1 MVGWGE
7 YPPVHVGQLVR
18 FRDPTHAGY
27 RFLDR
32 MAAGVVVEVD
42 ETPAPNRD
50 TPYVTV
56 NFGSRTAYGG
66 PYAFEA
72 VDAKVFELPD
82 VCDPVLKAGC
92 LVYLLQPVV
101 THDRGHD
108 PHYTL
113 NWHHED
119 EQMEVRIRPSGLI
132 NWYYQGRRGCGGNEG
147 WSRYDPRKKWGSPWT
162 HR

>member
-7 YPPVHVGQLVR
+7 YPVYVGQLVR

-56 NFGSRTAYGG
+56 NFGFRTACGG

-72 VDAKVFELPD
+72 VDARAFDLPE
-82 VCDPVLKAGC
+82 VCDSVLKAGC
-92 LVYLLQPVV
+92 LAYFMQPVV
-101 THDRGHD
+101 THDRSD
-108 PHYTL
+108 APHHVL
-113 NWHHED
+113 SWHHPYERL
-119 EQMEVRIRPSGLI
+119 EIRIRPSGLI
-132 NWYYQGRRGCGGNEG
+132 NWYYQGRGGCGGNEG
-147 WSRYDPRKKWGSPWT
+147 WTRYDPRKKGGSPWT